1 MGISPLE
8 SPRLCRLINYEL
20 HEYLRLPTF
29 GLQLLQRG
37 DGIDLLRQHV
47 LPEGESADAGVARS
61 GELKWYLLDGKHDVA
76 FGLMHDFPDVL
87 HARASTWG
95 EPPLPIYWAICNDA
109 FALFLLLRARA
120 EPGVQDG
127 DMTSPL
133 VYAVLQSS
141 VVAVQLLLT
150 AAACPNQASGT
161 GQAPSRTPLF
171 TAVSMVDYAVTHLL
185 LAAKADPA
193 RDAGTLTALVQ
204 RAVLPGLPAVLL
216 RAAKARLARPDRVEV
231 AKALLPYL
239 LAEGD
244 WAGILMLR
252 IFCH

>member
-1 MGISPLE
+1 
-8 SPRLCRLINYEL
+8 
-20 HEYLRLPTF
+20 
-29 GLQLLQRG
+29 
-37 DGIDLLRQHV
+37 
-47 LPEGESADAGVARS
+47 
-61 GELKWYLLDGKHDVA
+61 
-76 FGLMHDFPDVL
+76 
-87 HARASTWG
+87 
-95 EPPLPIYWAICNDA
+95 
-109 FALFLLLRARA
+109 ARA

-141 VVAVQLLLT
+141 AVAVQLLLT

-171 TAVSMVDYAVTHLL
+171 TAVSMMDYAVTHLL

-204 RAVLPGLPAVLL
+204 RAVLPGHACDGVLPAVLL